1 MPKLNTQLGTEPAA
15 TTPDSAEP
23 KTPEYWEDPDYQRL
37 FTELSFNAGL
47 ETDRQLLTL
56 SSAGLAL
63 LVGLL
68 SAKTIDSPLLTI
80 LFALSG
86 GGFIFAIYTLIEI
99 LDRNKAHINKVA
111 VGGDPSCPLLAHLE
125 SRAKRAFLLS
135 AVGVLVIGLVISVKG
150 ASWEITKK
158 AATTACLSSTAQ
170 TNSPCPEDK
179 KD

>member
-1 MPKLNTQLGTEPAA
+1 MSEPNTPQSTEPAA
-15 TTPDSAEP
+15 VASDSAAT
-23 KTPEYWEDPDYQRL
+23 KTPEYWEDPNYQRL

-68 SAKTIDSPLLTI
+68 SAKTIDSPLLTL

-99 LDRNKAHINKVA
+99 LDRNKAHINKIA
-111 VGGDPSCPLLAHLE
+111 IGGDPSCPLLAHLE
-125 SRAKRAFLLS
+125 SRAKRAFLFS
-135 AVGVLVIGLVISVKG
+135 AVCVLVIGLVISVKG

-158 AATTACLSSTAQ
+158 AVTECLPSTAQ
-170 TNSPCPEDK
+170 TDSPCREDK
-179 KD
+179 KE